1 MKRMFPQLLVLPF
14 FLLFLAFFVAPGLFA
29 LHKSLYAEPLV
40 GGRRFVGLENYQR
53 ALSDESLGMGLVNIA
68 SVGAIYLCA
77 LLVFATTVAILL
89 DYRPSR
95 FYRLVIFVPYAVPSA
110 VAALM
115 WGYLYGRQFGPFKA
129 LADFFGTT
137 PFDFFSPDVIAA
149 SLANVVMWQFL
160 GYNMLILYV
169 ALSGISREL
178 YEAAGVDGANQ
189 WRIAWHIKLPLL
201 RPALGLIIFF
211 SFIGSLQL
219 FNEPFIFKTIAPDV
233 VGRDF
238 TPNLYA
244 YTVAFSFQELPYSA
258 AVSFVL
264 AGIAIIGAIG
274 FLFFST
280 GRRVS

>member
-1 MKRMFPQLLVLPF
+1 MKKLFPQLLVLPF
-14 FLLFLAFFVAPGLFA
+14 FVLFLAFFVAPGLFA
-29 LHKSLYAEPLV
+29 LHKSLYAEPLI
-40 GGRRFVGLENYQR
+40 GGTRFVGLENYRR
-53 ALSDESLGMGLVNIA
+53 AIGDESLWTGLGNIA
-68 SVGAIYLCA
+68 VVGVIYLTA

-115 WGYLYGRQFGPFKA
+115 WGYLYGRQFGPFKPIVE
-129 LADFFGTT
+129 FFGATN
-137 PFDFFSPDVIAA
+137 FDFFSPELIAG
-149 SLANVVMWQFL
+149 SMANVVMWQFL

-169 ALSGISREL
+169 ALSGISREI

-189 WRIAWHIKLPLL
+189 WQITWRIKLPLL
-201 RPALGLIIFF
+201 RPALGLVIFF

-219 FNEPFIFKTIAPDV
+219 FNEPYIFKSIAPDI

-244 YTVAFSFQELPYSA
+244 YTVAFTFQELPYSA
-258 AVSFVL
+258 AISFVL
-264 AGIAIIGAIG
+264 AGIAIIGAVF

-280 GRRVS
+280 GRRSR